1 LASAAQPRARF
12 SPPDAPSREPQWTAA
27 RHAVRTLW
35 LIFSAELIVFALIR
49 LPLVLSFD
57 SYAFADR
64 GMFPTVCYLVTHGRR
79 PAIDF
84 GYPYGLLPILMTQ
97 GVFHLFRWAPISHEC
112 AMGICAIVAA
122 WGMARFARAMRLP
135 PVGVIFL
142 VVAFPFAIVPSYPSF
157 VHAMEAAVLCNA
169 LAEQA
174 AGHRS
179 AALALATVACLIKPA
194 MGYVYGFVLLVLIL
208 CNMWRAATRSNVEW
222 RFLCRALAPAVL
234 LGASLVALLMACYGL
249 LPLAKTL
256 FPATGTV
263 EYHHMGLGSI
273 FRGGRDLWYQPK
285 QFPAF
290 YLFTVAGFWTA
301 ATVWLV
307 IAGVW
312 AAWRMT
318 RAFWRRIKP
327 TTGEEMVFTCAVLHL
342 AFITSFFGSPVSW
355 EYYSY
360 ILVMGVAAAGL
371 YSTATANLLAGLTLL
386 TLSGQSSHLAMA
398 AKAWKTTSRSPEAA
412 GLWAPA
418 EEQKAWQRVLG
429 AIHSQRAVAL
439 ISTGEISVLFAQ
451 FQPPFGAYLAPGVT
465 LKPELDHA
473 MRVVADAPM
482 VFAVT
487 SGPLGYAL
495 DFFPRLRQ
503 GLQRRP
509 ALLNIPRGENG
520 TFTVYGPGETG
531 RPTAPTRAP

>member
-1 LASAAQPRARF
+1 ML
-12 SPPDAPSREPQWTAA
+12 
-27 RHAVRTLW
+27 TLW

-84 GYPYGLLPILMTQ
+84 GYPYGLLPILMAQ
-97 GVFHLFRWAPISHEC
+97 GVFHFFRWAPIAHEA
-112 AMGICAIVAA
+112 AMGICGIAGA
-122 WGMARFARAMRLP
+122 WGMARFACAMRLP
-135 PVGVIFL
+135 RVGTIFL
-142 VVAFPFAIVPSYPSF
+142 VAAFPFAIVPSYPSF

-179 AALALATVACLIKPA
+179 AALALAAAACLIKPA
-194 MGYVYGFVLLVLIL
+194 MGYVYGLVLLVLIL
-208 CNMWRAATRSNVEW
+208 CNMWRAATRSNIEW
-222 RFLCRALAPAVL
+222 RLVLRTLAPAAL
-234 LGASLVALLMACYGL
+234 LGASLLALLAVCYGF
-249 LPLAKTL
+249 LPLARTL

-301 ATVWLV
+301 ATIWLV
-307 IAGVW
+307 VAGLW

-318 RAFWRRIKP
+318 RAFLGKTSP
-327 TTGEEMVFTCAVLHL
+327 AAGEEMVLTCAILHA

-355 EYYSY
+355 GYYSY

-371 YSTATANLLAGLTLL
+371 CGAAAANILAGLTLL

-398 AKAWKTTSRSPEAA
+398 AKAWRVSSRSPEAA

-418 EEQKAWQRVLG
+418 EEQKAWRQVLG
-429 AIHSQRAVAL
+429 AIQIHSQRAVAL

-465 LKPELDHA
+465 LKPELEHA
-473 MRVVADAPM
+473 VRAAADAPM

-495 DFFPRLRQ
+495 DFFPQLRQ
-503 GLQRRP
+503 ELQRRP
-509 ALLNIPRGENG
+509 AILNLPRGEDG
-520 TFTVYGPGETG
+520 TFTLYGPGQTG
-531 RPTAPTRAP
+531 RPAALTRAP

>member
-1 LASAAQPRARF
+1 MLK
-12 SPPDAPSREPQWTAA
+12 
-27 RHAVRTLW
+27 LW
-35 LIFSAELIVFALIR
+35 LTFSAELIAFALIR

-64 GMFPTVCYLVTHGRR
+64 GMFPTVCYLVAHGRR

-84 GYPYGLLPILMTQ
+84 GYPYGLLPILTTQ
-97 GVFHLFRWAPISHEC
+97 GVFHLFRWAPIAHEC

-122 WGMARFARAMRLP
+122 WGMARFACAMRLP
-135 PVGVIFL
+135 RVGVIFL
-142 VVAFPFAIVPSYPSF
+142 IVAFPFAIVPSYPSF

-179 AALALATVACLIKPA
+179 AALALAAAACLTKPA
-194 MGYVYGFVLLVLIL
+194 MGYVYGFVLVMLIL
-208 CNMWRAATRSNVEW
+208 FNLWRNAAMTSRIAW
-222 RFLCRALAPAVL
+222 RLLLRTLAPAALV
-234 LGASLVALLMACYGL
+234 GASLLALLAICYGL
-249 LPLAKTL
+249 LPVARTL

-307 IAGVW
+307 IAGLW
-312 AAWRMT
+312 AASRLA
-318 RAFWRRIKP
+318 RAFWKKTKP
-327 TTGEEMVFTCAVLHL
+327 VAGEEMVLTCAILHV

-360 ILVMGVAAAGL
+360 ILVMGAAAACL
-371 YSTATANLLAGLTLL
+371 NSTVASNILAGLTLL
-386 TLSGQSSHLAMA
+386 ALSGQSSHLAMA
-398 AKAWKTTSRSPEAA
+398 AKAWRVTSRGPEVA

-418 EEQKAWQRVLG
+418 EEQKAWQQMLG
-429 AIHSQRAVAL
+429 AIGSQRAVVL
-439 ISTGEISVLFAQ
+439 ISTGEVSVLFPQ

-465 LKPELDHA
+465 LKPELEHA
-473 MRVVADAPM
+473 MRVVNDAPM

-495 DFFPRLRQ
+495 DFFPQLRQ

-509 ALLNIPRGENG
+509 ALLNIPRGEDG
-520 TFTVYGPGETG
+520 TFTLYGPGQTV
-531 RPTAPTRAP
+531 R

>member
-1 LASAAQPRARF
+1 MASAAQPRARF

-327 TTGEEMVFTCAVLHL
+327 TTG
-342 AFITSFFGSPVSW
+342 
-355 EYYSY
+355 
-360 ILVMGVAAAGL
+360 
-371 YSTATANLLAGLTLL
+371 
-386 TLSGQSSHLAMA
+386 
-398 AKAWKTTSRSPEAA
+398 
-412 GLWAPA
+412 
-418 EEQKAWQRVLG
+418 
-429 AIHSQRAVAL
+429 
-439 ISTGEISVLFAQ
+439 
-451 FQPPFGAYLAPGVT
+451 
-465 LKPELDHA
+465 
-473 MRVVADAPM
+473 
-482 VFAVT
+482 
-487 SGPLGYAL
+487 
-495 DFFPRLRQ
+495 
-503 GLQRRP
+503 
-509 ALLNIPRGENG
+509 
-520 TFTVYGPGETG
+520 
-531 RPTAPTRAP
+531 